1 VLVASSVIKLRDR
14 ISLRVKIFEFMVK
27 ISLSLIYEYEKLF
40 DVASLVFEKW
50 HVKKIYCILFTPST
64 SGRH

>member
-1 VLVASSVIKLRDR
+1 M
-14 ISLRVKIFEFMVK
+14 FEFMVK
-27 ISLSLIYEYEKLF
+27 ISLSLVYEYEKLF